1 MQQNMLLIS
10 SMKLKGAIS
19 ILKSVFP
26 LTVPVMTGYLVL
38 GAAFGMLMDSIG
50 YNWIWT
56 AAASLTT
63 YAGSM
68 QFVAVSLL
76 AAGAGPLNV
85 AVMTLM
91 VNARHVFYG
100 ISMLGKFEGLG
111 KIRAY
116 LIFGLTDETFSILS
130 ANQAP
135 EGVDRRSFLL
145 AVTLLDHLYWIC
157 GSIIGNVLGSALQL
171 NTHGLEFVLTALFT
185 VIFIDQW
192 RLRVSR
198 IPALIGVVTSI
209 AALLLFGP
217 RNFIIPALF
226 LILVAVTAGR
236 KLLDPERSE
245 LL

>member
-1 MQQNMLLIS
+1 MHRFSAMVLRDFRIALR
-10 SMKLKGAIS
+10 KAL
-19 ILKSVFP
+19 P

-38 GAAFGMLMDSIG
+38 GAAFGMLMESIG
-50 YNWIWT
+50 YNWLWT
-56 AAASLTT
+56 FAASLTT

-76 AAGAGPLNV
+76 AAGAGPLSV

-111 KIRAY
+111 MIRGY
-116 LIFGLTDETFSILS
+116 LIFGLTDETFSVLS
-130 ANQAP
+130 ANDAP

-145 AVTLLDHLYWIC
+145 AVTLLDHIYWIS
-157 GSIIGNVLGSALQL
+157 GSVAGNLLGSALKI

-192 RLRVSR
+192 RMAASR
-198 IPALIGVVTSI
+198 LPALFGVIAST
-209 AALLLFGP
+209 AALILFGP
-217 RNFIIPALF
+217 QHFIIPALF
-226 LILVAVTAGR
+226 IILIMVTASR
-236 KLLDPERSE
+236 KLLDKERSE
-245 LL
+245 L

>member
-1 MQQNMLLIS
+1 MAYKDLRIALR
-10 SMKLKGAIS
+10 KA
-19 ILKSVFP
+19 FP
-26 LTVPVMTGYLVL
+26 LTMPVMTGYLVL

-50 YNWIWT
+50 YNWFWT
-56 AAASLTT
+56 FVASLTT

-91 VNARHVFYG
+91 VNARHIFYG

-111 KIRAY
+111 EIRGY
-116 LIFGLTDETFSILS
+116 LIFGLTDETFSVLS
-130 ANQAP
+130 ANEVP
-135 EGVDRRSFLL
+135 EGVDKRSFLL
-145 AVTLLDHLYWIC
+145 AVTLLDHIYWIS
-157 GSIIGNVLGSALQL
+157 GSVAGNLLGSALQI

-192 RLRVSR
+192 RMKTSR
-198 IPALIGVVTSI
+198 LPALIGVVTSV

-217 RNFIIPALF
+217 GHFIIPALF
-226 LILVAVTAGR
+226 MILIAVAAGR
-236 KLLDPERSE
+236 KLLDRERSE
-245 LL
+245 LI